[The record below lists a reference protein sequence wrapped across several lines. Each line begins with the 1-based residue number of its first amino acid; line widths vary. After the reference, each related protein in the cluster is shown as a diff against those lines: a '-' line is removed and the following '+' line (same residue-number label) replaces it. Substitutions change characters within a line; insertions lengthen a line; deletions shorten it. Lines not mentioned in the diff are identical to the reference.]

1 MKKYQVLSG
10 CYPFLYLPS
19 ILFYSGENLFFYS
32 GEVFKIS
39 LASFSLR
46 SLFYGLQKFQILT
59 ASAPLQ
65 ADFSRLPLGFV
76 LTVRSQL
83 IFAFSLCS
91 LSVRSSVRLLFVE
104 KIKVKREVNIKVNF
118 KVIKGKIKVIKIE
131 VYRHWMYTKKVDKCV
146 RIRDKK
152 KQKGKAHMS
161 NKNSPAKYSEE
172 LKKTIVTLYQSGKTY
187 AEIKKEYGVS
197 SSALSNWVRKYSQ
210 VQVDED
216 TVLTAQQIKALQRR
230 NAELEEENLIL
241 KKAIA
246 IFTPHSD
253 RD

>member
-1 MKKYQVLSG
+1 MSGSALSLSFHIRMNER
-10 CYPFLYLPS
+10 CALTYP
-19 ILFYSGENLFFYS
+19 
-32 GEVFKIS
+32 
-39 LASFSLR
+39 LR
-46 SLFYGLQKFQILT
+46 SALPIPPFPVVLMT
-59 ASAPLQ
+59 PTDSALHRKK
-65 ADFSRLPLGFV
+65 D
-76 LTVRSQL
+76 
-83 IFAFSLCS
+83 
-91 LSVRSSVRLLFVE
+91 
-104 KIKVKREVNIKVNF
+104 
-118 KVIKGKIKVIKIE
+118 
-131 VYRHWMYTKKVDKCV
+131 WMYPKKVDKCV

-152 KQKGKAHMS
+152 KQKGKTHMP
-161 NKNSPAKYSEE
+161 NKNSPTKYSEE
-172 LKKTIVTLYQSGKTY
+172 FKKTIVTLYQSGKTY